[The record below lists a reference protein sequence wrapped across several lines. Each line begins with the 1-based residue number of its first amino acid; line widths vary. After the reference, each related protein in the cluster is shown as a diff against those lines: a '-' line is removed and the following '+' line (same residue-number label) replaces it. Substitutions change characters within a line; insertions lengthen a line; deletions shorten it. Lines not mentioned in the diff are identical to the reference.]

1 MPKFR
6 NAVGMA
12 KLNHLRAHL
21 LCWDASREFNS
32 SEHSVFAFNNRGMS
46 VRKVHIDHSVL
57 VDVRSFA
64 TVYIQ
69 ATKGTCSSRLAAN
82 NMLWLT
88 QVCLGSIFLKFARGN
103 LRKTESRA
111 LNS

>member
-12 KLNHLRAHL
+12 KLNHLRAHV
-21 LCWDASREFNS
+21 LCWDVSREFNSSEHRDASREFNS
-32 SEHSVFAFNNRGMS
+32 SEHSVFAFNNRGLS
-46 VRKVHIDHSVL
+46 VRNIHIDHSVL
-57 VDVRSFA
+57 VDARIFA

-69 ATKGTCSSRLAAN
+69 ATKGTRSSRLAAN

-88 QVCLGSIFLKFARGN
+88 QVRLG
-103 LRKTESRA
+103 
-111 LNS
+111 